1 MNITKLGCRGSKTT
15 HRKLDDESILSLL
28 TAGNTQTLIEK
39 VREKLQSAIPDKS
52 YKFIQRIPRLIFAGI
67 FKMDGERLLLKEYTG
82 CVLLEINHLKGLE
95 EAREL
100 RAQIAAY
107 PQTLWGFC
115 GGKRAKCEIC
125 SSLYPSRWNSAAN
138 GNGSGVVSCACFSSC
153 HQDLRTQIVL
163 SHRTE
168 GTSSHPKLPPEL

>member
-67 FKMDGERLLLKEYTG
+67 FKMDGERLLLKE
-82 CVLLEINHLKGLE
+82 
-95 EAREL
+95 
-100 RAQIAAY
+100 
-107 PQTLWGFC
+107 
-115 GGKRAKCEIC
+115 
-125 SSLYPSRWNSAAN
+125 
-138 GNGSGVVSCACFSSC
+138 
-153 HQDLRTQIVL
+153 
-163 SHRTE
+163 
-168 GTSSHPKLPPEL
+168 

>member
-107 PQTLWGFC
+107 PQTLWAFVGAS
-115 GGKRAKCEIC
+115 G
-125 SSLYPSRWNSAAN
+125 RWNSAAN

>member
-107 PQTLWGFC
+107 PQTLWAFVGASGRSVKFVVPYTRPD
-115 GGKRAKCEIC
+115 GTLPQTETE
-125 SSLYPSRWNSAAN
+125 AAL
-138 GNGSGVVSCACFSSC
+138 F
-153 HQDLRTQIVL
+153 HVL
-163 SHRTE
+163 SASAPDHQQRQDQ
-168 GTSSHPKLPPEL
+168 SA